1 MSSKREKQILNNIV
15 EILKTRFNPEKIIL
29 FGSRAK
35 KEEKSRSDFDI
46 ALNEKKP
53 SIGEIRKLKR
63 EIEQVSGL
71 YKVDVIF
78 LKSVEKDFRDII
90 LKTGRI
96 IYDKRK

>member
-78 LKSVEKDFRDII
+78 LKSVDKDFKNIV